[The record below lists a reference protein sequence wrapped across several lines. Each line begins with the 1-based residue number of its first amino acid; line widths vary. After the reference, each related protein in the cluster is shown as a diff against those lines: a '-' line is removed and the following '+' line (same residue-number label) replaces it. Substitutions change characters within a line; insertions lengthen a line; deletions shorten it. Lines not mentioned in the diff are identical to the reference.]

1 MRPAVPTAAPPAK
14 TAAPAAAERPALPL
28 RVLDQIGA
36 PFRRGAMVAMAAA
49 ALAAGVLAEA
59 ARPATWR
66 RVTVRAELRRSLRQ
80 SLAGGL
86 GTVLVTAAIVGVG
99 MVYQALYWL
108 ALVGQ
113 EGMTGR
119 ILVTVL
125 IREVAPVLVG
135 IVLLGRSG
143 TVTVVEFGEIKAN
156 GNLRMLEAQGLDP
169 FQLLVLPRTIAMGT
183 AGFTLGIMF
192 LAMALASGYLVALML
207 GAVQLTAGEFLS
219 NLLGATG
226 KRDFVLFA
234 VKMTL
239 IGALVALTSAVTGLS
254 STRYE
259 KPGHLLPRGFV
270 RGVLA
275 VLVTSALLSVAAT

>member
-1 MRPAVPTAAPPAK
+1 MRLAVPPAAHRAG
-14 TAAPAAAERPALPL
+14 TAAPAAARPALPL
-28 RVLDQIGA
+28 RLLEQLGG
-36 PFRRGAMVAMAAA
+36 PFRRGALVATATA
-49 ALAAGVLAEA
+49 ALAFGVVAETV
-59 ARPATWR
+59 RPATWR

-80 SLAGGL
+80 SLASGL
-86 GTVLVTAAIVGVG
+86 GTVLVTAAIIGFG

-113 EGMTGR
+113 EGMAGR

-135 IVLLGRSG
+135 FVLLGRSG

-169 FQLLVLPRTIAMGT
+169 FQLFVLPRTIAMGT

-192 LAMALASGYLVALML
+192 LAMALASGYLVAQML
-207 GAVQLTAGEFLS
+207 GAVQLTAGGFLS
-219 NLLGATG
+219 NLLSATG

-234 VKMTL
+234 VKMVL
-239 IGALVALTSAVTGLS
+239 IGALVALTSAITGLS
-254 STRYE
+254 STQHE

-275 VLVTSALLSVAAT
+275 VLGTSVLLTLAAT

>member
-1 MRPAVPTAAPPAK
+1 MRPAVPPAAHRAG
-14 TAAPAAAERPALPL
+14 TAAPAAKRPSLFL
-28 RVLDQIGA
+28 RVLEQIGG
-36 PFRRGAMVAMAAA
+36 PLRRGAMVATAAA
-49 ALAAGVLAEA
+49 ALSAGVLAEA
-59 ARPATWR
+59 MRPATWR
-66 RVTVRAELRRSLRQ
+66 RVTVRTELRRSLRQ
-80 SLAGGL
+80 SLAGGF
-86 GTVLVTAAIVGVG
+86 GTVLTTAAIIGFG

-108 ALVGQ
+108 DVVGQ
-113 EGMTGR
+113 QGMTGR

-135 IVLLGRSG
+135 LVMLGHSG

-156 GNLRMLEAQGLDP
+156 GNLRMLEAQGIDP
-169 FQLLVLPRTIAMGT
+169 FHLLVLPRTIAMGV

-192 LAMALASGYLVALML
+192 LAMALASGYLVGLLL
-207 GAVQLTAGEFLS
+207 GVVQLTAGEFLS
-219 NLLGATG
+219 NLLSATG

-254 STRYE
+254 STRHE

-275 VLVTSALLSVAAT
+275 VLGTSVLLTVAAT